1 MLDINRVLKEDRLL
15 RALTGLNRK
24 AFDEL
29 LQAFCVQ
36 LELEAIALFPKT
48 KTPSSGRRKKSAI
61 ATSFI
66 QVIFYLVLL

>member
-29 LQAFCVQ
+29 LEAFCVQ
-36 LELEAIALFPKT
+36 LQLEAIALLPKT
-48 KTPSSGRRKKSAI
+48 
-61 ATSFI
+61 
-66 QVIFYLVLL
+66 

>member
-36 LELEAIALFPKT
+36 LNSEAI
-48 KTPSSGRRKKSAI
+48 
-61 ATSFI
+61 
-66 QVIFYLVLL
+66 